1 MKKPKNFSVIGAGR
15 VGTALAAALVR
26 RKWNLKAIAD
36 LSPERARRA
45 SKIIG
50 QGRATTDPVKALKDS
65 ELIFICVPDSRIAG
79 VVEQLLQTD
88 VKNKYIFHTSG
99 AHPSSLL
106 HPLAEAGA
114 RVGSFHPVQ
123 TFATEIPDD
132 DVFRGIFV
140 GLEGQPEAVNLG
152 LKLARDLGSQVILLA
167 PEDKPAYHLACSISS
182 NFLVVLLSEIK
193 EITQTIGLDEE
204 TTLDILIP
212 LLKKTLHN
220 VKKLGIE
227 ESLTGPVVRGD
238 VETVKKHLDIT
249 SGFPGL
255 DRVYRAMALEA
266 LKIAEKRGLDENRLR
281 ALRQLLE

>member
-1 MKKPKNFSVIGAGR
+1 MKKIKNFSIIGAGR

-36 LSPERARRA
+36 ISPEKARQAR
-45 SKIIG
+45 KITG
-50 QGRATTDPVKALKDS
+50 QGRSTTDPVKALRDS
-65 ELIFICVPDSRIAG
+65 DLIFICVPDSRITG
-79 VVEQLLQTD
+79 VVEQLLKAE
-88 VKNKYIFHTSG
+88 VKNKFIFHTSG

-132 DVFRGIFV
+132 DIFKGIFI
-140 GLEGQPEAVNLG
+140 GLEGQPEAVKLG
-152 LKLARDLGSQVILLA
+152 LKLARDLGSQVILLS

-193 EITQTIGLDEE
+193 EITQMIGLDEE

-227 ESLTGPVVRGD
+227 KSLTGPVVRGD
-238 VETVKKHLDIT
+238 IDTVKEHLEIT

-281 ALRQLLE
+281 SLRQLLE